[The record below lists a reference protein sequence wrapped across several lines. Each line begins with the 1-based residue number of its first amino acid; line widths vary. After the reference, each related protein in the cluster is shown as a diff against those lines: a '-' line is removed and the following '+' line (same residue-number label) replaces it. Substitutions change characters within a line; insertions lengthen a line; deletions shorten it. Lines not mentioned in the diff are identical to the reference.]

1 MLIAVYEKKFYRA
14 IYYNLGT
21 LSLPIMS
28 RCVTDVVADIV
39 PSRREA
45 AWAGAQIVGSSEA
58 GGGVVA
64 RVVRSVARGRRS
76 VTRRRVL

>member
-1 MLIAVYEKKFYRA
+1 MLIAVYEKKIYRA

-58 GGGVVA
+58 GGVVA
-64 RVVRSVARGRRS
+64 RVVKSVARGRRS